1 MERGVL
7 DVFCRPIAGRNIV
20 EAAELLHDLRITA
33 AVNIKEADRHRG
45 KLGTGNGIV
54 GGKDGLALTVGNAV
68 VAQILHIAAIPGMG
82 GNIRKFGICRRGNS
96 VTVLLRQQTGEDGGG
111 LCAGHAAA
119 GAEGAVRVADDV
131 NAVALGLLHFGD
143 GQLTFFVGLACG

>member
-1 MERGVL
+1 MERSVL

-20 EAAELLHDLRITA
+20 EAAELLHDLSVAIT
-33 AVNIKEADRHRG
+33 VHIKETDSHRG
-45 KLGTGNGIV
+45 KFRAGDSVIR
-54 GGKDGLALTVGNAV
+54 GKDGLALTVGNAV

-82 GNIRKFGICRRGNS
+82 GNIRKSGVGHGGNGIA
-96 VTVLLRQQTGEDGGG
+96 VLLRQQTGKDGGG
-111 LCAGHAAA
+111 FAAGHAAR

-143 GQLTFFVGLACG
+143 GQLTVFVGLAYG